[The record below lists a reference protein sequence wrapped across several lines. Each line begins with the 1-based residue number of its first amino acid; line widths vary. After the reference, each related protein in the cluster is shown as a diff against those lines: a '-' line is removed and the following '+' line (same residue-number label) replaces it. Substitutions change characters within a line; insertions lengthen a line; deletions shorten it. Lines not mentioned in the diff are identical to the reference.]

1 MAVQRV
7 TSGDRWAPRF
17 FAIFGGQVVSLLGSG
32 LVQFALV
39 WWLTSTTGSATVLAG
54 ATIFAILP
62 QVVVGPFA
70 GALVDRWN
78 RRRVM
83 IVADGAIALVT
94 AGLVVLYAT
103 GSIQVWHV
111 YAAMLL
117 RSSLGAFHFPAML
130 ASTSLMVPDEHLAR
144 INGLNQGLRGL
155 LSIAAPPLGALLL
168 GVMPLHLVLA
178 IDIVTATIAIVPLLV
193 FDIPQPARVAVAAHA
208 HPVRVM
214 LHDLREGL
222 RYVRGWSGLLA
233 LMIVA
238 MALNFFLTP
247 SGTLMPLLVTQ
258 HFRGGALQLG
268 WLESAMGVGIVAGGL
283 LLGAWGGFKRRI
295 LTSLMGVAG
304 LGLGVVLVG
313 LAPSDLFGMA
323 LAGMFFTGLMSP
335 LANGPLMAIMQST
348 VEPGMQ
354 GRVMSLLD
362 SGAAAM
368 MPLSLLLAGPVAD
381 AVGVRPWYIVGGL
394 VCIGIAIASLGIRP
408 LMRIE
413 CNGRDRAAPEPG
425 VLAADP
431 CAGE

>member
-1 MAVQRV
+1 VAADKVTHQR
-7 TSGDRWAPRF
+7 TGGQRF
-17 FAIFGGQVVSLLGSG
+17 FAIFSGQVVSVLGSG

-83 IVADGAIALVT
+83 IAADAAIALVT
-94 AGLVVLYAT
+94 AGLVVLYAA
-103 GSIQVWHV
+103 GAIQVWHV

-144 INGLNQGLRGL
+144 VNGLNQGLRGL

-178 IDIVTATIAIVPLLV
+178 IDIGTAAMAIVPLL
-193 FDIPQPARVAVAAHA
+193 FFSIPQPVRAAVAATT
-208 HPVRVM
+208 HPVRIM

-233 LMIVA
+233 LMAVA
-238 MALNFFLTP
+238 MALNFFFTP
-247 SGTLMPLLVTQ
+247 AASLMPLLVTQ

-268 WLESAMGVGIVAGGL
+268 WLESATGVGIVAGGL

-295 LTSLMGVAG
+295 LTTLMGVAG
-304 LGLGVVLVG
+304 LGVGVVLVG
-313 LAPSDLFGMA
+313 LAPAGLFGMA

-381 AVGVRPWYIVGGL
+381 AAGVRPLYIAGGL
-394 VCIGIAIASLGIRP
+394 ICIGIAAASLGIRP

-413 CNGRDRAAPEPG
+413 SNGHGQPAPEAG
-425 VLAADP
+425 MLAADP
-431 CAGE
+431 GAGE